1 MLYLSVD
8 WSNSQ
13 NEKLS
18 QYEMS
23 TLFESFKT
31 TKVNFAVTEKTSN
44 LNSLSLSQMSQ
55 IDLPQINEATKASVV
70 AYTVDLVL
78 AFARS
83 YELNEC
89 FAEIFSITD
98 ILVSLL
104 PSGNYPKELV
114 ARVKCLQD
122 LIEDRSVAGR
132 EHLRCLEKKPVG
144 ARLLEPKIQA
154 KSKFDP
160 RHHNSVISEKQLMT
174 KKYKKE
180 HKAAI
185 KEVRLDTQF
194 LARVQL
200 KDQLA
205 K

>member
-1 MLYLSVD
+1 
-8 WSNSQ
+8 
-13 NEKLS
+13 
-18 QYEMS
+18 
-23 TLFESFKT
+23 
-31 TKVNFAVTEKTSN
+31 
-44 LNSLSLSQMSQ
+44 MSQ
-55 IDLPQINEATKASVV
+55 IDIPQINQSTRASIIGYTIDLII
-70 AYTVDLVL
+70 AY
-78 AFARS
+78 ARS

-98 ILVSLL
+98 ILLALL
-104 PSGNYPKELV
+104 PIDNYPKGLTT
-114 ARVKCLQD
+114 RVKSLQD
-122 LIEDRSVAGR
+122 LIEDRSVVSR
-132 EHLRCLEKKPVG
+132 EHLKCLEKKPVG
-144 ARLLEPKIQA
+144 PRMLEPKIQA

-205 K
+205 KLVSVKKQIAFYFMVKLIVFCDFKGMPRGRRR